1 MRHARIVNTP
11 LAFGSGHNLAEE
23 YTRYVEHAVNEQ
35 LAALGRRELRAQLA
49 RKADEFR
56 QTFTY
61 FPAWATAWLP
71 GFAWT
76 ALRLEFARRLPL
88 KSFPDF
94 SRELV
99 ARAARIERRSSRAR
113 RIAGGGR

>member
-1 MRHARIVNTP
+1 MRHARVVNTP

-23 YTRYVEHAVNEQ
+23 YARYVEHAVNEQ

-49 RKADEFR
+49 RKSDEFR

-61 FPAWATAWLP
+61 FPAWASAWLP

-76 ALRLEFARRLPL
+76 ALRLELARRLPL

-99 ARAARIERRSSRAR
+99 ARAARIERRSAQAGRV
-113 RIAGGGR
+113 AGGGR